1 MNQTQ
6 KKYVILGSLC
16 ALILTLAVGYAA
28 FQAVLKING
37 TSTIS
42 SNWNVE
48 ITNIKEGNIVGS
60 ASTTLYKEGDKVGQK
75 IMSYEKLTATFSAD
89 LQSPGDSI
97 EYIITVTNNGSLDA
111 KLDKIT
117 VSDPDNEYITF
128 ETSGLQANEEL
139 KSNTSKELTVKATF
153 KDVEISKSE
162 PSTSTLKVTLDFSQ
176 KDGNPIGPSEGGD
189 TFTGTV
195 YRWNMENLKI
205 GDSIEGIE
213 TTTDPTTLGKNSY
226 LKHDVVDNKITA
238 SYACFITDTEHC
250 IQGGD
255 ASYYDANKAIIQS
268 QQEWF
273 TSRGGSCKA
282 SYPRFTCSGG
292 GFSLIEAYIG
302 HVNANT
308 DTEICF
314 VNAEGSSFCYEGV
327 VE

>member
-189 TFTGTV
+189 GTTSVV
-195 YRWNMENLKI
+195 YRCTSDRLSI
-205 GDSIEGIE
+205 GDSVEGI
-213 TTTDPTTLGKNSY
+213 TTTTNPNELNKKVY
-226 LKHDVVDNKITA
+226 IKHEIDSENKITV
-238 SYACFITDTEHC
+238 SEVCYVTDTEHC
-250 IQGGD
+250 MPGGN
-255 ASYYDANKAIIQS
+255 ASYYETNKAFLES
-268 QQEWF
+268 QQDIQ
-273 TSRGGSCKA
+273 TLS
-282 SYPRFTCSGG
+282 
-292 GFSLIEAYIG
+292 
-302 HVNANT
+302 
-308 DTEICF
+308 
-314 VNAEGSSFCYEGV
+314 
-327 VE
+327 

>member
-1 MNQTQ
+1 MNQVQ

-16 ALILTLAVGYAA
+16 ALVLTLAVGYAA
-28 FQAVLKING
+28 FQTFLKING

-60 ASTTLYKEGDKVGQK
+60 ASTTIYKEGDKVGQK

-117 VSDPDNEYITF
+117 VSDPDNEYVTF
-128 ETSGLQANEEL
+128 ETSGLQANDEL
-139 KSNTSKELTVKATF
+139 KSKTSKELTVKATF
-153 KDVEISKSE
+153 KDVTISKSE

-176 KDGNPIGPSEGGD
+176 KDGSSIGPSEGGD

-205 GDSIEGIE
+205 GDSIEGKT

-255 ASYYDANKAIIQS
+255 VSYYDSNKAIIQS

-273 TSRGGSCKA
+273 TNHGGSCEDQG
-282 SYPRFTCSGG
+282 SIFTCSGG
-292 GFSLIEAYIG
+292 GFSLIRVNSAS
-302 HVNANT
+302 VNANT

-314 VNAEGSSFCYEGV
+314 VNNLGQSFCYEGV